1 MRNVRWIALF
11 LAPALLACC
20 VTRGRAQSPTP
31 QNQPAPQAQ
40 STPQAELKPAP
51 PTPLAEQKAALG
63 DDDTWNP
70 EWDQIIESAVPADLL
85 SSPKVAKDVK
95 AFCPRFS
102 AMSDTDKRTYWAY
115 FFQALAG
122 AEAGLRS
129 TADVRHTEPE
139 VAVKDEVTH
148 RMVRAQGLLQLTY
161 EDAQRYDCAFDWSED
176 KDLPPH
182 DAAKTI
188 LQPRNNLLC
197 GVRILH
203 NQLIDRHKPLLTK
216 SSYWSTLRP
225 GWPGYNVFVKQMA
238 NVPPAC
244 GARTKEHRSAAVE
257 AASETKKSTS
267 KVPRSAFASAGSH

>member
-1 MRNVRWIALF
+1 MWNARSIAMC
-11 LAPALLACC
+11 LAAALLASCAALAH
-20 VTRGRAQSPTP
+20 AQSSAAPLPP
-31 QNQPAPQAQ
+31 QVQD
-40 STPQAELKPAP
+40 ELKPAP

-63 DDDTWNP
+63 DDDTWDP
-70 EWDQIIESAVPADLL
+70 DWDKIVEGALPPDLL
-85 SSPKVAKDVK
+85 TSPKVAKDVK

-102 AMSDTDKRTYWAY
+102 AMTDTDKRTYWAY

-139 VAVKDEVTH
+139 VAVKDGVTH

-161 EDAQRYDCAFDWSED
+161 EDAERYDCDFDWSQD
-176 KDLPPH
+176 RDLAPH
-182 DAAKTI
+182 DPAKTI

-203 NQLIDRHKPLLTK
+203 NQLIDKRKPLLTT

-225 GWPGYNVFVKQMA
+225 GWPGYNVFIKQMS

-244 GARTKEHRSAAVE
+244 GARTRDHR
-257 AASETKKSTS
+257 KMFIDTS
-267 KVPRSAFASAGSH
+267 SQATSSSSRIPRSAFTTTASH

>member
-1 MRNVRWIALF
+1 MRYPRWIATG
-11 LAPALLACC
+11 LAPVLLACC
-20 VTRGRAQSPTP
+20 AALGHAQSS
-31 QNQPAPQAQ
+31 A
-40 STPQAELKPAP
+40 PQAELKQAP

-63 DDDTWNP
+63 DDDTWDP
-70 EWDQIIESAVPADLL
+70 EWDKIVESAVPADLL
-85 SSPKVAKDVK
+85 TSPKIAKDVK

-139 VAVKDEVTH
+139 VAVKDDVTH
-148 RMVRAQGLLQLTY
+148 HMVRAQGLLQLTY
-161 EDAQRYDCAFDWSED
+161 EDAQRYGCDFDWSQD
-176 KDLPPH
+176 KDLHPH
-182 DAAKTI
+182 DPAKTI
-188 LQPRNNLLC
+188 LQPGNNLEC

-203 NQLIDRHKPLLTK
+203 NQLIDKHKPLLTK

-225 GWPGYNVFVKQMA
+225 GWPGNSVFVKQMS

-244 GARTKEHRSAAVE
+244 GTPTGGRKRHLVQASSELTNSNSRTSRSSFTA
-257 AASETKKSTS
+257 TS
-267 KVPRSAFASAGSH
+267 SH

>member
-1 MRNVRWIALF
+1 MRNIRCIALC
-11 LAPALLACC
+11 LAAALLTCAA
-20 VTRGRAQSPTP
+20 GGHAQSSAP
-31 QNQPAPQAQ
+31 QVQPAPQVQ
-40 STPQAELKPAP
+40 SAPQAELKPAP

-63 DDDTWNP
+63 DDDTWDP
-70 EWDQIIESAVPADLL
+70 EWDKIVESAVPADLL
-85 SSPKVAKDVK
+85 TSPKVAKDVK

-139 VAVKDEVTH
+139 VAVKDDVTH

-161 EDAQRYDCAFDWSED
+161 EDAERYGCAFDWSQD
-176 KDLPPH
+176 KDLQPH
-182 DAAKTI
+182 DPAKTI
-188 LQPRNNLLC
+188 LQPGNNLLC

-203 NQLIDRHKPLLTK
+203 NQLIDKHKPLVTK

-225 GWPGYNVFVKQMA
+225 GWPGNNVFVKQML

-244 GARTKEHRSAAVE
+244 GARSKDRRKRLAERN
-257 AASETKKSTS
+257 SEPENSS
-267 KVPRSAFASAGSH
+267 SQMSRSAFTSTGAH

>member
-1 MRNVRWIALF
+1 MRKIRGISVGLASALVMYC
-11 LAPALLACC
+11 LAPA
-20 VTRGRAQSPTP
+20 QS
-31 QNQPAPQAQ
+31 Q
-40 STPQAELKPAP
+40 SHAELKPAP

-63 DDDTWNP
+63 DDDTWDP
-70 EWDQIIESAVPADLL
+70 EWDKIVESALPGDLL
-85 SSPKVAKDVK
+85 SSEIAKDVK
-95 AFCPRFS
+95 PFCPRFNAMNS
-102 AMSDTDKRTYWAY
+102 ADKRTYWAY

-139 VAVKDEVTH
+139 VAVKDDVTH

-161 EDAQRYDCAFDWSED
+161 EDAQRYGCDFDWSQD

-182 DAAKTI
+182 DPAKTI

-197 GVRILH
+197 GVKILH
-203 NQLIDRHKPLLTK
+203 SQLIDKRRPLLTK

-225 GWPGYNVFVKQMA
+225 GWPGYSVFIKQMS

-244 GARTKEHRSAAVE
+244 GGRANDRRKTFFEANTETATSRATRSAYTSAV
-257 AASETKKSTS
+257 
-267 KVPRSAFASAGSH
+267 SH